1 MVVERPRV
9 GVGVIVSKGGKVLA
23 GRRLSRSQPGHW
35 HFPGGHLEGG
45 ESFEECAL
53 RETFEETG
61 VVVGNP
67 RVVGVTNDF
76 FHLVHPD
83 AKHYVTVF
91 VECDWVSGEPLAKE
105 PEKNDSWAWFALDA
119 IPEPHFLSLKNF
131 LALRSSGVPGSV

>member
-9 GVGVIVSKGGKVLA
+9 GVGVIVKKDGKVLA

-45 ESFEECAL
+45 ESFGDCAI
-53 RETFEETG
+53 RETLEETG

-67 RVVGVTNDF
+67 RVLCVTNDLF
-76 FHLVHPD
+76 NELDPE

-91 VECDWVSGEPLAKE
+91 VECDWVSGEPLSRE
-105 PEKNDSWAWFALDA
+105 PEKNDSWGWFERDK

-131 LALRSSGVPGSV
+131 LASGVSGSV